1 MADLTI
7 TVTDAQETRIKA
19 ALGTMVHT
27 AAVEASEGVDAVA
40 ASSVW
45 TPATD
50 AQVDAAI
57 LANLKRQ
64 VEVYEKNSATSTA
77 IASVA
82 TTLAAEGW

>member
-19 ALGTMVHT
+19 ALGQSVTPDATEETPNPT
-27 AAVEASEGVDAVA
+27 A
-40 ASSVW
+40 VW

-64 VEVYEKNSATSTA
+64 VEVYEKNSATRTA
-77 IASVA
+77 IASVSTA
-82 TTLAAEGW
+82 LTAEGW

>member
-19 ALGTMVHT
+19 ALG
-27 AAVEASEGVDAVA
+27 ADVDGT
-40 ASSVW
+40 W

-64 VEVYEKNSATSTA
+64 VEVYEKNSATNTA